1 MEAMIFAYLARVHH
15 EILLFAVVA
24 LAIGGMDDFIID
36 LVFLCRRLWRKLI
49 VYSRHRRMTTLT
61 LPASPQPGRIAIFIP
76 AWQEADVIGPML
88 RNALSHW
95 RDQDYRIFVGAYPND
110 RATLDILTP
119 LAGRETRLILCINER
134 NGPSTKADCLNV
146 VWRAMLREEER
157 TGVRFKA
164 IALHDAEDV
173 VHRDEIRL
181 FDLMMD
187 RFQLVQ
193 LPVLPL
199 PGQGGW
205 WSRAIANHYCDEFA
219 ESHGKFLTVREAMGA
234 SMPSAGVACAFERQ
248 MLERLVNPANGGPF
262 DPKSL
267 TEDYEVGLRISNMG
281 GRGVFVRMRDG
292 EGQLVATKE
301 YFPDNLT
308 DAVKQ
313 KARWMVG
320 ISLAG
325 WDRMGWQ
332 GGPAEWWMRMR
343 DRGAALSAFVL
354 FTAYLALLLWGVLLA
369 GSLFSAFPVPRPTP
383 VVEALLWLNFGFMSW
398 RMAMRAIFSGMAYGW
413 AFGLGAIPRTLIAN
427 IIAMMAARRAMFLY
441 LQSLFGKP
449 LTWDKTHHRFP
460 ELDYPG

>member
-1 MEAMIFAYLARVHH
+1 MGESVFAFLAGVHH

-24 LAIGGMDDFIID
+24 LTISGIDDFIID
-36 LVFLCRRLWRKLI
+36 LVFLSRRLWRRLV
-49 VYSRHRRMTTLT
+49 VYSRHQRMTTAT
-61 LPASPQPGRIAIFIP
+61 LPASSQPGRIAIFIP
-76 AWQEADVIGPML
+76 AWREADVIGPML
-88 RNALSHW
+88 RNALANW
-95 RDQDYRIFVGAYPND
+95 GAYDYRIFVGVYPND
-110 RATLDILTP
+110 QATLDAIAP
-119 LAGRETRLILCINER
+119 LAAGEERLILCVNER
-134 NGPSTKADCLNV
+134 DGPTTKADCLNV
-146 VWRAMLREEER
+146 AWRTMLQEEVR

-164 IALHDAEDV
+164 VALHDAEDV

-181 FDLMMD
+181 FDVMTD

-199 PGQGGW
+199 PGHGGW
-205 WSRAIANHYCDEFA
+205 WAKAIANHYCDEFA

-248 MLERLVNPANGGPF
+248 TLERLVNPANDGPF
-262 DPKSL
+262 DPGSL

-281 GRGVFVRMRDG
+281 GRGVFVRMRDSD
-292 EGQLVATKE
+292 GQLVATKE
-301 YFPDNLT
+301 YFPDNLK

-354 FTAYLALLLWGVLLA
+354 FTAYLALLLWGALLA
-369 GSLFSAFPVPRPTP
+369 ASLFSTFHAPRPSR
-383 VVEALLWLNFGFMSW
+383 VIEALLWVNFGFMTW
-398 RMAMRAIFSGMAYGW
+398 RMMMRAIFSGMNYSW

-427 IIAMMAARRAMFLY
+427 IIAMMAARRAIFQY
-441 LQSLFGKP
+441 LQSLIGKP
-449 LTWDKTHHRFP
+449 LTWDKTQHRFP
-460 ELDYPG
+460 DLESPA

>member
-1 MEAMIFAYLARVHH
+1 MGESVFAFLAGVHH

-24 LAIGGMDDFIID
+24 LTIGGIDDFIID

-49 VYSRHRRMTTLT
+49 VYSRHQRMTTAT
-61 LPASPQPGRIAIFIP
+61 LPTSSQPGRIAIFIP
-76 AWQEADVIGPML
+76 AWQEAEVIGPML
-88 RNALSHW
+88 RNALAHW
-95 RDQDYRIFVGAYPND
+95 GQQDYRIFVGVYPND
-110 RATLDILTP
+110 HATLEVIAP
-119 LAGRETRLILCINER
+119 LAAGEERLILCVNER
-134 NGPSTKADCLNV
+134 DGPTTKADCLNIA
-146 VWRAMLREEER
+146 WRAMLQEEER
-157 TGVRFKA
+157 AGIRFKA

-181 FDLMMD
+181 FDVMTD

-199 PGQGGW
+199 PGHGGW
-205 WSRAIANHYCDEFA
+205 WARAIANHYCDEFA
-219 ESHGKFLTVREAMGA
+219 ESHGKALTVREAMGA
-234 SMPSAGVACAFERQ
+234 SMPSAGVACAFERDT
-248 MLERLVNPANGGPF
+248 LERLVNPANGGPF
-262 DPKSL
+262 DPGSL

-281 GRGVFVRMRDG
+281 GRGVFVRMRDSD
-292 EGQLVATKE
+292 GQLVATKE

-354 FTAYLALLLWGVLLA
+354 FTAYLALLFWGVLRV
-369 GSLFSAFPVPRPTP
+369 GSLFTTFPVPKLSPAIK
-383 VVEALLWLNFGFMSW
+383 ALLLINFGFMSW

-413 AFGLGAIPRTLIAN
+413 AFGLAAIPRTFMAN
-427 IIAMMAARRAMFLY
+427 IVAMMAARRAVILY
-441 LQSLFGKP
+441 LQSLIGKP
-449 LTWDKTHHRFP
+449 LTWDKTQHRFP
-460 ELDYPG
+460 DLGPPA